1 MLPLWETTA
10 HVTQRSNGRRV
21 RTPAWPDNLEPAS
34 VHLASVSPPVHEGR
48 DSVLLGGSFSMRP
61 PQVLCLALPP
71 SPLPTGLHSRKKG
84 EGQLGATDDKELGPV
99 PLRGDEGQTHPSP
112 GGAWAGFSQPSSG
125 GLPRGRTWFEAHAC
139 LSVQSL
145 WLRTYHHWISSE

>member
-1 MLPLWETTA
+1 
-10 HVTQRSNGRRV
+10 
-21 RTPAWPDNLEPAS
+21 
-34 VHLASVSPPVHEGR
+34 
-48 DSVLLGGSFSMRP
+48 MRP

-84 EGQLGATDDKELGPV
+84 EGQLGATDDKELGPK
-99 PLRGDEGQTHPSP
+99 PLRGDEGQTHPS
-112 GGAWAGFSQPSSG
+112 
-125 GLPRGRTWFEAHAC
+125 RGRTWFEAHAC